1 MTKSHH
7 IFSKE
12 RVSLYKQILEKQLTF
27 NYVGNFNDSINDV
40 LIPIAESLIKKT
52 SAPLILRKR
61 SFYIM
66 IECIQNVN
74 RHHSLIESP
83 GKMPKE
89 LFLVQGEED
98 LFSIASANVMN
109 SKNVHSLNAKIEK
122 LNSLSEFGLD
132 LYYKTLLKETV
143 LSQKGGAGLG
153 LIEVARKSANKINF
167 KFTEISKENTFFL
180 MESFIQKN
188 KSEEQAR
195 HYYGLD
201 FLEALNDFYK
211 NYIFSL
217 TLKGNCAMNTVE
229 EINSMIQFINKL
241 NPSPFFNNPKLPVSL
256 HKLMQLIPS
265 GCLSQDEF
273 LLKEMVFQFE
283 QNKKLKLFNLGW
295 IIPSDYSQTCI
306 ANFEKLFQS
315 GQPDKNSLSKVS
327 FLLDELKEGSPNEVN
342 SHLISGNKNK
352 DLFIISIPIGN
363 N

>member
-1 MTKSHH
+1 
-7 IFSKE
+7 
-12 RVSLYKQILEKQLTF
+12 
-27 NYVGNFNDSINDV
+27 
-40 LIPIAESLIKKT
+40 
-52 SAPLILRKR
+52 
-61 SFYIM
+61 
-66 IECIQNVN
+66 
-74 RHHSLIESP
+74 
-83 GKMPKE
+83 
-89 LFLVQGEED
+89 
-98 LFSIASANVMN
+98 MN

>member
-1 MTKSHH
+1 MTESHH
-7 IFSKE
+7 IFSYK

-27 NYVGNFNDSINDV
+27 SYVGEFSDSVNDV
-40 LIPIAESLIKKT
+40 LIPIAENLIKKT
-52 SAPLILRKR
+52 SAPLVLRKR

-89 LFLVQGEED
+89 LFLVQGEEN

-109 SKNVHSLNAKIEK
+109 SKSVPSLNAKIEK

-167 KFTEISKENTFFL
+167 KFNDLNKENTFFF

-188 KSEEQAR
+188 KSEEQPKQ
-195 HYYGLD
+195 YYGLD

-211 NYIFSL
+211 DYIFSL

-229 EINSMIQFINKL
+229 EVDSMIQFLNKL
-241 NPSPFFNNPKLPVSL
+241 NPAPFFNNQKLPVSL
-256 HKLMQLIPS
+256 HRLMQLIPS
-265 GCLSQDEF
+265 SCFTQDEF
-273 LLKEMVFQFE
+273 LPKEMFFQFE
-283 QNKKLKLFNLGW
+283 QSKKLKLFNFGW
-295 IIPSDYSQTCI
+295 IMSSDYSQTCI
-306 ANFEKLFQS
+306 TNFNKLFQT
-315 GQPDKNSLSKVS
+315 GQTDKDSSSEVN
-327 FLLDELKEGSPNEVN
+327 FLLNELKEGSPNEIN
-342 SHLISGNKNK
+342 SHLVSGNNNE
-352 DLFIISIPIGN
+352 DLFIISIPVGN